1 MACPEPSLP
10 GAFLRLS
17 TAGQDKLLRLKHKL
31 KALQPSCPGAGLL
44 RAMVLQALGQ
54 DTEARLSLEALRSD
68 AVARLVAHRWAGSDA
83 PEAPEEPLE
92 EAWAVARLYHL
103 LSEEKLCPV
112 QLREAAYRAALQAF
126 NADARLPELQA
137 EARERC
143 GWDVADLG
151 GFRPLGSNRG
161 GLLPPSEPTSRT
173 RSLPRPIRDS
183 WNWSLAGPLR
193 STGSPVSLASNLE
206 ISRSPTMALLT
217 QPTSTPG
224 PSHFCHQ
231 PSASLGYESVPM
243 GRQEPEQVS
252 WPSSVQTDPPQEL
265 PDSPDPH
272 VPEVDPG
279 PGPPHPSAPP
289 ESRAHCP
296 VECSVVSEVLPS
308 SPTSAPSLSPPAP
321 EPPGDPSQ
329 DRTPLSDPG
338 GDTAS
343 QETRP
348 QTPPPPAPQTPSPS
362 SSSSLPSTA
371 PPSSSGLLSPPG
383 ATSPEEEEEE
393 KFYGFVILHA
403 RADEA
408 VALRVRQKL
417 EALGVPDGATFCE
430 DFQVPGCS
438 ELSCLQDAI
447 DHCAFT
453 VLLLTQNFDCRLS
466 LHQVTQAL
474 MSSFGRQGWQDSVV
488 PFQPLETPQLTSDV
502 ARLLSGLVPLD
513 EHSQLFDRKVKSTFR
528 KQRLQARRARW
539 EKERQARALRER
551 RQHLEAERQQ
561 AADAYAAYS
570 ALAQTQLAW
579 QVQMEQLQ
587 AAFGAVS
594 LHSQVPLGAQAP
606 FRGQVP
612 LGVPPTLPTWPG
624 CPGPHPQQWPAG
636 TPPAAFLSAPP
647 SPGLQP
653 LIIQHAQ
660 MVQLGLSNHMWGQRG
675 VQAPEDKSQEAE

>member
-17 TAGQDKLLRLKHKL
+17 AAGQDKLLHLKHKL
-31 KALQPSCPGAGLL
+31 KALQPSCRGAGLL
-44 RAMVLQALGQ
+44 RAMVLLALGQ

-68 AVARLVAHRWAGSDA
+68 PVARLVAHRWAGSDG

-103 LSEEKLCPV
+103 LAEEKLCPV
-112 QLREAAYRAALQAF
+112 SLPEAAYRVALQAF
-126 NADARLPELQA
+126 STDARLPELQA
-137 EARERC
+137 EAQQRC

-151 GFRPLGSNRG
+151 GFRPLCSDRV
-161 GLLPPSEPTSRT
+161 GLLLPSAPPSGT

-193 STGSPVSLASNLE
+193 STGSPASLASNLE
-206 ISRSPTMALLT
+206 ISQSPTMALLT

-224 PSHFCHQ
+224 PSKLSHQ
-231 PSASLGYESVPM
+231 PAASLGGESVPM

-252 WPSSVQTDPPQEL
+252 WPPSVQTDPPQEL
-265 PDSPDPH
+265 PDSPAPQ
-272 VPEVDPG
+272 VPVADPG
-279 PGPPHPSAPP
+279 PGLPHPSAPP
-289 ESRAHCP
+289 EPRAHCP
-296 VECSVVSEVLPS
+296 VECSEVSEAPPS
-308 SPTSAPSLSPPAP
+308 PPTPAQSLSPPTP

-329 DRTPLSDPG
+329 DGTLLSGPG

-343 QETRP
+343 QKTRLKS
-348 QTPPPPAPQTPSPS
+348 PPPPAPQTPSPS
-362 SSSSLPSTA
+362 PSSSLPSAT
-371 PPSSSGLLSPPG
+371 PESTSSSLLPPG
-383 ATSPEEEEEE
+383 VASPEEEEE
-393 KFYGFVILHA
+393 KFYGFVVLHA

-447 DHCAFT
+447 DRCAFT

-488 PFQPLETPQLTSDV
+488 PFQPLETPRLTSDV
-502 ARLLSGLVPLD
+502 SRLLSGLVPLD
-513 EHSQLFDRKVKSTFR
+513 EHSQLFDRKVKGTFK

-539 EKERQARALRER
+539 EKERQARAFRER

-561 AADAYAAYS
+561 AADVHAAYS
-570 ALAQTQLAW
+570 ALVQTQLAW

-587 AAFGAVS
+587 AAFGGVS
-594 LHSQVPLGAQAP
+594 LHAQVPLGAQVP
-606 FRGQVP
+606 FGGQVP
-612 LGVPPTLPTWPG
+612 LGVPPTWPA
-624 CPGPHPQQWPAG
+624 CPGPRPPQWPAG
-636 TPPAAFLSAPP
+636 TRPAAFLPAPP

-660 MVQLGLSNHMWGQRG
+660 MVQLGLSNHMWGQGG
-675 VQAPEDKSQEAE
+675 VQAPEDKSQEAD